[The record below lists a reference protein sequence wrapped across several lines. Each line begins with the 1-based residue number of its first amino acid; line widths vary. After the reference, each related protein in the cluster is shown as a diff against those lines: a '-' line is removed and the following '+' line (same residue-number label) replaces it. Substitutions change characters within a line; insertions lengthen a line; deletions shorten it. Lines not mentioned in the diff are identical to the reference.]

1 MQLLNLA
8 IINVPLLVDLPLWKT
23 WWFYAILILFIVIL
37 LFFYFRNRMV
47 RATAD
52 QRLLREKVREKTR
65 ELEWEKERAEASEHA
80 KSLFLANMSHEI
92 HTPLNVIMGM
102 ARLLKEKPAEE
113 SNIKYINAILSASNN
128 LLVVVNDILDLSKIE
143 AGKMQIEKIPFEI
156 RQLLEDLFQ
165 LMKFK
170 SVEKDIDL
178 IFNIDDKIPDWILG
192 GALRINQILINIIG
206 NAIKFTEHGTVNI
219 TCSLISIEN
228 NIAEIKFEIQDT
240 GIGIAKENIN
250 HIFEPFTQEDASIT
264 RKFGGTG
271 LGLNISKKLVE
282 AMGGVIFVE
291 SEINKGSKF
300 TFVLPFEIYNPE
312 INNTNSS
319 ENIFDNT
326 NFEMPLKILLVED
339 NTFNQIVATDSIQ
352 TKFINA
358 EVTTAENGL
367 VCLEILKT
375 QVFDLILMDI
385 SMPELDGISASKE
398 IRSQNNDFA
407 KTVPIIAM
415 TSYVNA
421 EEIEKFNLAGIHDYI
436 RKPFDAENL
445 INLILK
451 YATPQPSDN

>member
-23 WWFYAILILFIVIL
+23 WWFYAILILFIGIL

-47 RATAD
+47 RAAAN
-52 QRLLREKVREKTR
+52 QRILLEKVRETTR
-65 ELEWEKERAEASEHA
+65 IIELEKKRAEASEKA
-80 KSLFLANMSHEI
+80 KEQFLANMSHEI
-92 HTPLNVIMGM
+92 RTPLNAIMGM
-102 ARLLKEKPAEE
+102 ARILIGKSAEE
-113 SNIKYINAILSASNN
+113 SNFKYINAIINVTDN
-128 LLVVVNDILDLSKIE
+128 LLVIVNDILDLSKIE
-143 AGKMQIEKIPFEI
+143 AGKIQLEQNPFELRKLI
-156 RQLLEDLFQ
+156 ENLLL
-165 LMKFK
+165 LMKQK
-170 SVEKDIDL
+170 SDEKGIAFEL
-178 IFNIDDKIPDWILG
+178 NIDNKIPDWILG
-192 GALRINQILINIIG
+192 DAVRINQILLNIVA
-206 NAIKFTEHGTVNI
+206 NAIKFTEQGAVNV

-228 NIAEIKFEIQDT
+228 NIAQIKFEIQDT

-250 HIFEPFTQEDASIT
+250 YIFDTFTQEDASIT

-271 LGLNISKKLVE
+271 LGLSISKRLVE
-282 AMGGVIFVE
+282 KIGGAIFVE

-319 ENIFDNT
+319 ENEVDNT
-326 NFEMPLKILLVED
+326 NFEMPLKILLVDD
-339 NTFNQIVATDSIQ
+339 NTFNQLVATDIIQ
-352 TKFINA
+352 TKFINT
-358 EVTTAENGL
+358 EVTIAENGL

-451 YATPQPSDN
+451 YATPQPNNK

>member
-23 WWFYAILILFIVIL
+23 WWFYAILILFIGIL
-37 LFFYFRNRMV
+37 LFFYFGNRMV
-47 RATAD
+47 RAAGN
-52 QRLLREKVREKTR
+52 QRILLEKVRETTR
-65 ELEWEKERAEASEHA
+65 ILELEKKRAEASEKA
-80 KSLFLANMSHEI
+80 KEQFLANMSHEI
-92 HTPLNVIMGM
+92 RTPLNAIMGM
-102 ARLLKEKPAEE
+102 ARILIGKSAEE
-113 SNIKYINAILSASNN
+113 SNFKYINAIINATDN
-128 LLVVVNDILDLSKIE
+128 LLVIVNDILDLSKIE
-143 AGKMQIEKIPFEI
+143 AGKIQLEQNPFELRKLI
-156 RQLLEDLFQ
+156 ENLLL
-165 LMKFK
+165 LMKQK
-170 SVEKDIDL
+170 SDEKGIAFEL
-178 IFNIDDKIPDWILG
+178 NIDNKIPDWIIG
-192 GALRINQILINIIG
+192 DAVRINQILLNIVA
-206 NAIKFTEHGTVNI
+206 NAIKFTEQGAVNV
-219 TCSLISIEN
+219 TCSLISMEN
-228 NIAEIKFEIQDT
+228 NIAQIKFEIQDT
-240 GIGIAKENIN
+240 GIGIASENIN
-250 HIFEPFTQEDASIT
+250 YIFDTFTQEDASIT

-271 LGLNISKKLVE
+271 LGLSISKRLVE
-282 AMGGVIFVE
+282 KIGGAIFVE

-300 TFVLPFEIYNPE
+300 TFVLPFEIYIPK

-319 ENIFDNT
+319 ENEVDNT
-326 NFEMPLKILLVED
+326 NFEMPLKILLVDD
-339 NTFNQIVATDSIQ
+339 NTFNQLVATDIIQ
-352 TKFINA
+352 TKFINT
-358 EVTTAENGL
+358 EVTIAENGL

-451 YATPQPSDN
+451 YATPQPNNK